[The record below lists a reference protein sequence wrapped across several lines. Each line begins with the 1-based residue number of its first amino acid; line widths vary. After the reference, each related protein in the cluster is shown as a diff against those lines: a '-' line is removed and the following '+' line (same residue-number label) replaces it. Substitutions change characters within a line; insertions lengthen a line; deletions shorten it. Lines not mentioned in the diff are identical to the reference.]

1 MLGVSLLKVI
11 FAFKDTF
18 HANGT
23 TFFFFFSEERNTYLF
38 SICLY
43 QRRSLFSF
51 FIHIY
56 IYVVYIY
63 QFTFFYTFLGQAP
76 YTHRVQ
82 RHATLALLL
91 HSTVGWLAG
100 IMSSRQCCIWWV
112 SAPTLNTH
120 THTGIFSL
128 TLWVFCVTPIQPYIM
143 CNLAP
148 ASPGSATLPRWHQ
161 IRGRGSTAD
170 ATSFKWSSKSS
181 AARLLWHMQ
190 RGARNGWKLEQDR
203 SKVSGGFKWRVHGLA
218 QGCRQ
223 IHEWE
228 VGGEGKQGKKGQC

>member
-1 MLGVSLLKVI
+1 MVQL
-11 FAFKDTF
+11 
-18 HANGT
+18 
-23 TFFFFFSEERNTYLF
+23 FFLFFSEERNTYLF

-51 FIHIY
+51 FLYIY
-56 IYVVYIY
+56 IYICSVYIY

-100 IMSSRQCCIWWV
+100 IMSSRQCCIRWV

-128 TLWVFCVTPIQPYIM
+128 TLRVLCVTPIQSYIM

-181 AARLLWHMQ
+181 AARPLWHMQ
-190 RGARNGWKLEQDR
+190 KEARNGWKLEQNR
-203 SKVSGGFKWRVHGLA
+203 SKVSGGCAGFKWRVHGLA

-223 IHEWE
+223 IHERE

>member
-51 FIHIY
+51 FLY

-120 THTGIFSL
+120 THRHFLPHSL
-128 TLWVFCVTPIQPYIM
+128 SLLRHTHTTIHHVQLSSSQ
-143 CNLAP
+143 
-148 ASPGSATLPRWHQ
+148 SRQRH
-161 IRGRGSTAD
+161 TA
-170 ATSFKWSSKSS
+170 
-181 AARLLWHMQ
+181 
-190 RGARNGWKLEQDR
+190 
-203 SKVSGGFKWRVHGLA
+203 
-218 QGCRQ
+218 
-223 IHEWE
+223 
-228 VGGEGKQGKKGQC
+228 

>member
-23 TFFFFFSEERNTYLF
+23 TFFFFFPKKETHICFLYVYIKEEAYFL
-38 SICLY
+38 
-43 QRRSLFSF
+43 F
-51 FIHIY
+51 FIYICSIY
-56 IYVVYIY
+56 ISIH
-63 QFTFFYTFLGQAP
+63 FF
-76 YTHRVQ
+76 
-82 RHATLALLL
+82 L
-91 HSTVGWLAG
+91 HFSRAGTVHTPGTEACHTCIAFAFYSWLAG
-100 IMSSRQCCIWWV
+100 RHNVIQAVLHLV
-112 SAPTLNTH
+112 SVCTNSEHTH

>member
-1 MLGVSLLKVI
+1 MFISKKKLI
-11 FAFKDTF
+11 
-18 HANGT
+18 
-23 TFFFFFSEERNTYLF
+23 FFFF
-38 SICLY
+38 
-43 QRRSLFSF
+43 
-51 FIHIY
+51 IY
-56 IYVVYIY
+56 ICSIYISVH
-63 QFTFFYTFLGQAP
+63 FF
-76 YTHRVQ
+76 
-82 RHATLALLL
+82 L
-91 HSTVGWLAG
+91 HFSRAGTVHTPGTEACHTCIAFAFYSWLAG
-100 IMSSRQCCIWWV
+100 RHNVIQAVLHLMSVCTNSEH
-112 SAPTLNTH
+112 TH

-128 TLWVFCVTPIQPYIM
+128 TLRVFCVTPIQPYIM

-228 VGGEGKQGKKGQC
+228 VGGEGKQGRRASAKIVTITSVFFSLFIYYVLFFVMFCFRLDFLQMV